1 MIDLPVA
8 STRIASPDVVR
19 VLREVEEA
27 KNPLTLAWEPE
38 SREWQVL
45 MLDRSPTR
53 IREGNKMAQSI
64 DRRDGSIQQNLRRM
78 HLMRAGFSGLTIITE
93 LDYTQ
98 PSWLRDHV
106 QRLLLTGDQQR
117 ERWAQDALDY
127 SEGIPRDRARVAV
140 WRDFRETDGRLVEKV
155 FQRGRTA
162 MSYVRNLVRK
172 IA

>member
-1 MIDLPVA
+1 MIDLPVP

-45 MLDRSPTR
+45 MWDRAPGR
-53 IREGNKMAQSI
+53 LQEGEALARSI
-64 DRRDGSIQQNLRRM
+64 DYRDGSIQQNLRRM
-78 HLMRAGFSGLTIITE
+78 HLMRAGFSGLAIVTE
-93 LDYTQ
+93 ADYTS

-106 QRLLLTGDQQR
+106 QRLLLTSER
-117 ERWAQDALDY
+117 ERERMFEEGLDA
-127 SEGIPRDRARVAV
+127 SEGIPRQRHRIAV

-162 MSYVRNLVRK
+162 MSYARNLLRK